1 MQQQVAI
8 NTNAVSKRVYN
19 HTTISNFL
27 RILAFAC
34 KYSQQIVMQLISGGL
49 LETLES
55 LLPEQ
60 DAEMASYTQDV
71 LSLLDSLF
79 PAVIQPETDAVAL
92 NGSLLQLGAD

>member
-1 MQQQVAI
+1 MVHNI
-8 NTNAVSKRVYN
+8 NTSAVNKRTYN
-19 HTTISNFL
+19 QTTISNFL
-27 RILAFAC
+27 RILTYAC

-49 LETLES
+49 LEILES

-71 LSLLDSLF
+71 LSLLESLF